1 MTQGSESPLEDRLRR
16 LEREVAEHAHIVH
29 DCGGLRERVASVE
42 TQLHPLLG
50 LSAQLTLLSTHVGE
64 LRSELANFKGRVV
77 GAVAALTFVAPLL
90 ASAVT
95 ALFVRYMRLS

>member
-1 MTQGSESPLEDRLRR
+1 MSPEVDDPLEERVRR
-16 LEREVAEHAHIVH
+16 LEREVAERAHVVH
-29 DCGGLRERVASVE
+29 DCAGLRERVASIE

-64 LRSELANFKGRVV
+64 LKAELANFKGRVI
-77 GAVAALTFVAPLL
+77 GGVAALTFVAPLF

-95 ALFVRYMRLS
+95 ALFVRFMKLG